1 MQGKNV
7 LLMITPY
14 SQPRMEGVAR
24 FAKERGWNL
33 MAADRLAQT
42 ENPEQFDG
50 VLMSLRNN
58 VRMVATARRI
68 VAAGVPVVDLTI
80 ECPEVELPRA
90 ISDNAKIGRIAAQ
103 HFLDRGF
110 EHFAF
115 FSSSW
120 SNVHRLRYEGFKA
133 ALPEDAT
140 LERWTLKDVAADVAA
155 ARRPVAALAYNDS
168 DAARLVAACRAQD
181 ASIPRDVAIMGIGND
196 PFLCETQSTPIS
208 SVDQNLAQN
217 AYDGARLLDA
227 LMNGRGRRGCIVT
240 PPGQVFARESSNT
253 LANSDPLVRS
263 ALLCIHA
270 NISHPFGA
278 QEIAGKLGIPRRTLD
293 RLFANVLHRSVGS
306 EILRQRLMRAKRLLA
321 DPAVPIKNIAAA
333 CGFCNAAYLTN
344 IFRDET
350 GMTPREWRTREGRA
364 SARP

>member
-140 LERWTLKDVAADVAA
+140 LEKWTLKDVAADVAA

-321 DPAVPIKNIAAA
+321 DPDVPIKNIAAA

-344 IFRDET
+344 IFRSET
-350 GMTPREWRTREGRA
+350 GMTPREWRSLEKSRK
-364 SARP
+364 